1 MKKRASPKFPSSTVE
16 VLNALLRKKLVRPRD
31 LDGIPHAKIHLSRL
45 VKSGQVRQFGRGI
58 YALAGHVPT
67 RFHSY
72 ALVCKRA
79 PEGVVCLLSAL
90 AFHELTSQNP
100 SRIWL
105 AIGPETWPP
114 HITTPRVRIVR
125 YSDKS
130 FQHGIETHRVEGVA
144 VRVYGVAKTVA
155 DLFKFRNRVGLD
167 VAMEALQESLKQRR
181 CSPDDLLRHARVCR
195 VEQVMRP
202 YLEMAVAS

>member
-1 MKKRASPKFPSSTVE
+1 MKSISQKKTPSFTRD
-16 VLNALLRKKLVRPRD
+16 VLSALRSKKLLRPRD
-31 LDGIPHAKIHLSRL
+31 LDGIPHAKSHLSRL
-45 VKSGQVRQFGRGI
+45 VKSGQARQFGRGI
-58 YALAGHVPT
+58 YALAGHEPT

-100 SRIWL
+100 SRVWL

-130 FQHGIETHRVEGVA
+130 FQDGIETHPVEGVT
-144 VRVYGVAKTVA
+144 VRVCGVAKTVA
-155 DLFKFRNRVGLD
+155 DLFKFRNKVGLD
-167 VAMEALQESLKQRR
+167 VAMEALKESLKQRR

-195 VEQVMRP
+195 VEQVIRP
-202 YLEMAVAS
+202 YLEMATAS